1 MYGTTFEPFSLTWTA
16 YHSMIHST
24 LWYTYYLKHK
34 AQYILLINLTFRPSK
49 CSNIIHLSILNR
61 MHPIVRSGKFL
72 NLSDGIFT
80 ANLTTVIYPNTAIH
94 KNYNYTY

>member
-1 MYGTTFEPFSLTWTA
+1 
-16 YHSMIHST
+16 
-24 LWYTYYLKHK
+24 
-34 AQYILLINLTFRPSK
+34 
-49 CSNIIHLSILNR
+49 

-94 KNYNYTY
+94 KNYNYTYW